1 MFAAIHDGGNCRGLT
16 MKRVLVAFGLLLASA
31 SSALAQTW
39 PTKPVRVV
47 NTFAPGGTADVLARM
62 VADLLTNAFKQ
73 QFFVETRAGATGL
86 IGLKS
91 VLATEPD
98 GYNLVLTTQSLLVTI
113 PLMNPTV
120 GYDPVRDLTNIAY
133 IGGSPIVFLVRP
145 DSGIKTFAD
154 FMAFAKKTDKPL
166 TYSSSGFGGNGHLM
180 TEFFGQ
186 RTGVKVEH
194 VPYKGA
200 SQGLMDLI
208 GGHIVFSAQTVSSAA
223 TYTRAGTLTGIV
235 STADERLPDYP
246 DLPTFKELG
255 YPELVATTWF
265 SISAPA
271 KLPRDIAEKI
281 NHVVAT
287 GVTTPE
293 VRARMQR
300 DGLVTQAMDMAEFGK
315 FIDFE
320 TARWKPVIEK
330 AGLVGA
336 KAK

>member
-1 MFAAIHDGGNCRGLT
+1 MTRRFAAVVSLAAGL
-16 MKRVLVAFGLLLASA
+16 AAA
-31 SSALAQTW
+31 SSPVAAQSW
-39 PTKPVRVV
+39 PTKPVRIV
-47 NTFAPGGTADVLARM
+47 NTFAAGGTADVLARL
-62 VADLLTNAFKQ
+62 VADLLSHAFKQ

-91 VLATEPD
+91 VLGTEPD

-113 PLMNPTV
+113 PIMNPTV
-120 GYDPVRDLTNIAY
+120 GYDPVRDLTNIGY

-145 DSGIKTFAD
+145 SSGVKTFAD
-154 FMAFAKKTDKPL
+154 FIAFAKNSDKPL

-186 RTGVKVEH
+186 RAGVKVEH

-208 GGHIVFSAQTVSSAA
+208 GGHIVFSSQTVSSAA
-223 TYTRAGTLTGIV
+223 SYIRAGTLTGIA
-235 STADERLPDYP
+235 STADERLPDYAN
-246 DLPTFKELG
+246 LPTLKELG

-281 NHVVAT
+281 NHVIAT

-293 VRARMQR
+293 MRQRLQR
-300 DGLVTQAMDMAEFGK
+300 DGLVTQAMDMTEFGK

-320 TARWKPVIEK
+320 TTRWKPVVER

-336 KAK
+336 KPK

>member
-1 MFAAIHDGGNCRGLT
+1 MTWILAVLGIMLATASPAA
-16 MKRVLVAFGLLLASA
+16 
-31 SSALAQTW
+31 AQTW
-39 PTKPVRVV
+39 PAKPVRIV
-47 NTFAPGGTADVLARM
+47 NTFAAGGTADVLARE
-62 VADLLTNAFKQ
+62 VADLLSHAFKQ

-91 VLATEPD
+91 VLSAEPD

-113 PLMNPTV
+113 PIMNPTV

-145 DSGIKTFAD
+145 ASGIKTFAD
-154 FMAFAKKTDKPL
+154 FMAFAKKSDKPL
-166 TYSSSGFGGNGHLM
+166 TFSSSGFGGNGHLM

-186 RTGVKVEH
+186 RAGIKVEH

-223 TYTRAGTLTGIV
+223 GYMRNGTLTGIA
-235 STADERLPDYP
+235 STAEERLPDYP
-246 DLPTFKELG
+246 DLPTLKEEG

-271 KLPRDIAEKI
+271 KLPHEIAEKI
-281 NHVVAT
+281 NRVIAA
-287 GVTTPE
+287 GVSTAE
-293 VRARMQR
+293 MREHMQR
-300 DGLVTQAMDMAEFGK
+300 DGLVTQAMDMAQFGK
-315 FIDFE
+315 FIAFE